1 MVMTFS
7 VIMYCV
13 FRGQPRCP
21 GGLRAVTHAQ
31 SFCAFDM
38 EKGNKSQM
46 PTDIHKHMAHR
57 TDLALCVCVFPAVI
71 HTQRIQVRLECFSSG
86 DCACKSWP
94 ICLPFSE
101 IHLKNL
107 FFFFFKNMVVL
118 FFYDVFS
125 QRFGVD
131 KKMYQL
137 KQILTT
143 MF

>member
-13 FRGQPRCP
+13 FRGQPGCP

-57 TDLALCVCVFPAVI
+57 TDLALCVCVYSQQSYIHKGFRCDLSVFPVAI
-71 HTQRIQVRLECFSSG
+71 VRASPGQYVYHSQKFT
-86 DCACKSWP
+86 
-94 ICLPFSE
+94 
-101 IHLKNL
+101 LKTI
-107 FFFFFKNMVVL
+107 FF
-118 FFYDVFS
+118 
-125 QRFGVD
+125 
-131 KKMYQL
+131 
-137 KQILTT
+137 
-143 MF
+143 

>member
-1 MVMTFS
+1 MSGSVLLSFGKMVMTFS

-13 FRGQPRCP
+13 FRGQPGCP

-57 TDLALCVCVFPAVI
+57 TDLALCVFPAVT

-101 IHLKNL
+101 IHLKKL
-107 FFFFFKNMVVL
+107 FFFFLKHGCPIFL
-118 FFYDVFS
+118 RCFFPEIWC
-125 QRFGVD
+125 G
-131 KKMYQL
+131 
-137 KQILTT
+137 
-143 MF
+143 